1 MDEDRSV
8 EDSDVIEQPDV
19 VEQPGV
25 IEQPGVTEQREPL
38 AESVQVESDQVESD
52 QVESAEPDDG
62 MPIEDP
68 RVIAAVERLADL
80 EGLPVAEQVEIFA
93 DIHARLTEALGT
105 DPSPTASA

>member
-8 EDSDVIEQPDV
+8 EDIDAIEQSDVIEQ
-19 VEQPGV
+19 
-25 IEQPGVTEQREPL
+25 REPL
-38 AESVQVESDQVESD
+38 DESDQVESD
-52 QVESAEPDDG
+52 QVESDLVGAAEPDDG

>member
-8 EDSDVIEQPDV
+8 EDIDAIEQSDVIEQ
-19 VEQPGV
+19 
-25 IEQPGVTEQREPL
+25 REPL
-38 AESVQVESDQVESD
+38 DESDQVEADQVESD
-52 QVESAEPDDG
+52 QVGAAEPDDG

>member
-8 EDSDVIEQPDV
+8 EDIDAIEQSDVIEQ
-19 VEQPGV
+19 
-25 IEQPGVTEQREPL
+25 REPL
-38 AESVQVESDQVESD
+38 DESDQVESD
-52 QVESAEPDDG
+52 QVGAAEPDDG

>member
-8 EDSDVIEQPDV
+8 EDIDAIEQSDVIEQ
-19 VEQPGV
+19 
-25 IEQPGVTEQREPL
+25 REPL
-38 AESVQVESDQVESD
+38 DESDQVESD
-52 QVESAEPDDG
+52 QVGAAEPDDG
-62 MPIEDP
+62 RPIEDP

>member
-8 EDSDVIEQPDV
+8 EDIDVIEQSDVIEQ
-19 VEQPGV
+19 
-25 IEQPGVTEQREPL
+25 REPL
-38 AESVQVESDQVESD
+38 DESDQVESD
-52 QVESAEPDDG
+52 QVGAAEPDDG